1 MTPAQARR
9 LRAHEARLQQLASQL
24 ASSGFISSGS
34 VVQRFMPCGKPGCRC
49 QADPPQLHGPYW
61 QWSRVVRGKTITRR
75 LAEGQARLYQEWIA
89 NRRRL
94 AKTLAEM
101 DRVSQQA
108 ATILLQEVRTPAP
121 ADRDGGQDQASAS
134 PKNDPTLR
142 VTERL
147 AETLARLPEL
157 MDPVAEA
164 AQEWLDAKD
173 EGDRDRL
180 AEARQSLATALAE
193 SGALL
198 DAVESLARLAGPL
211 QAPPP
216 RMPGPPRSR
225 PSLTG

>member
-1 MTPAQARR
+1 MTPAEARR
-9 LRAHEARLQQLASQL
+9 LRAHQVKLQRLASEL
-24 ASSGFISSGS
+24 ASTGFISSGS
-34 VVQRFMPCGKPGCRC
+34 VVRRFMPCGKPGCRC

-75 LAEGQARLYQEWIA
+75 LTEGQARLYQEWIA

-108 ATILLQEVRTPAP
+108 ATILLQEARTSAP
-121 ADRDGGQDQASAS
+121 TDPDGDQDQASPS
-134 PKNDPTLR
+134 PTVR
-142 VTERL
+142 VTEHL
-147 AETLARLPEL
+147 ADTLVRLPEL

-164 AQEWLDAKD
+164 AQEWLDAKG

-180 AEARQSLATALAE
+180 AEARQSLATALAD

-198 DAVESLARLAGPL
+198 DAIESLARLAGSL
-211 QAPPP
+211 RAAPP

-225 PSLTG
+225 RSLTG